1 MNKHINSSIRLTV
14 AITAY
19 YNSNPQ
25 KFYNMIL
32 SLFAKQ
38 TNNLWKINKENML
51 NPKKENQDLYDKIM
65 DLVSIKPEDI
75 KNVITKLNEKV
86 ELLIILDNNPE
97 FNYKLEKLIN
107 IIKLFQPYVN
117 EFCEIRYIIPTANVR
132 VACARNIVFTE
143 AKGEYIAFCDDD
155 DIRINV
161 NELLKLMDEH
171 YGIDYISHYSICSLY
186 NNPILNKLPFVCN
199 LSCWSGLIKKEFIIK
214 NKLYLVPFLAAE
226 DVVWRSDIDYIINY
240 SNGSISQS
248 NLCGYVY
255 MEASQTSTNNI
266 LNNSRYL
273 STININSLPIFN
285 KSNLDYY
292 KLIDLILSQQLIVGF
307 KITDYRIFAMT
318 TCATYWKGY
327 NIIKQWLIRNKN
339 KLDKNSY
346 DCKMTELSSKLVPE
360 TTDNLFQLLTPED
373 KQLCIDNIP
382 KYFTLPDLLSI
393 AKQIDNNMAYEICD
407 QLWNCTLNYKL
418 YENKININEFV
429 FRFMCLQ
436 FLRENKYENII
447 KDKISIV
454 KSMYN
459 LYLEEDKNTGVHDFY
474 MYAHDLISRRF
485 NISDIFNLYNNKS
498 ITKENIESFV
508 ETKSVYK
515 YAYDNYK
522 IDHDIKTTVINKYDT
537 HYKGIINVFIF
548 YILACNNLINP
559 VPEINIE
566 HKFNYTGHKYE
577 IYSL

>member
-1 MNKHINSSIRLTV
+1 
-14 AITAY
+14 
-19 YNSNPQ
+19 
-25 KFYNMIL
+25 MIL

-38 TNNLWKINKENML
+38 TTNLWKINKENML
-51 NPKKENQDLYDKIM
+51 NPKKENRDLYDKIM
-65 DLVSIKPEDI
+65 DLISTKPENI

-117 EFCEIRYIIPTANVR
+117 EFCEIRYIIPSANVR

-143 AKGEYIAFCDDD
+143 AKGEYIAFSDDD
-155 DIRINV
+155 DIRINI
-161 NELLKLMDEH
+161 NELLKLMDEQ
-171 YGIDYISHYSICSLY
+171 YGVDYISYYMICSLY
-186 NNPILNKLPFVCN
+186 NNPTLLDLPFITNVG
-199 LSCWSGLIKKEFIIK
+199 SCCGLIKKEFIIK
-214 NKLYLVPFLAAE
+214 NKLYYAPFLAAE
-226 DVVWRSDIDYIINY
+226 DVVWRSNIDYIINY
-240 SNGSISQS
+240 FKGSISQTH
-248 NLCGYVY
+248 LCGYVY
-255 MEASQTSTNNI
+255 MDPSRTS
-266 LNNSRYL
+266 LNNVINDSRYL
-273 STININSLPIFN
+273 DTIDFNCLSIFN

-292 KLIDLILSQQLIVGF
+292 KLIDLILSQQLIIGF

-318 TCATYWKGY
+318 TSVTYWKGY

-346 DCKMTELSSKLVPE
+346 DYKMTELSSKLIIE
-360 TTDNLFQLLTPED
+360 TQDNLFQKLTPED
-373 KQLCIDNIP
+373 KQLCVDNVP

-407 QLWNCTLNYKL
+407 QLWNFSLNYKL
-418 YENKININEFV
+418 YENNININEFV

-436 FLRENKYENII
+436 YLRENKYENII
-447 KDKISIV
+447 KDKIDII
-454 KSMYN
+454 KDMYE
-459 LYLEEDKNTGVHDFY
+459 LYLEEDKKTDIHDFY

-498 ITKENIESFV
+498 ITKENIEEFV

-515 YAYDNYK
+515 YAYERYK
-522 IDHDIKTTVINKYDT
+522 LDHNIKTTVIDKYDS

-548 YILACNNLINP
+548 YILSCDNLINP
-559 VPEINIE
+559 IPEINTE

>member
-1 MNKHINSSIRLTV
+1 MNENIRLTV

-38 TNNLWKINKENML
+38 TNYLWTINKENML
-51 NPKKENQDLYDKIM
+51 EPKKENQDLYDKIT
-65 DLVSIKPEDI
+65 DLISIKAENLKDHI
-75 KNVITKLNEKV
+75 IETSEKI

-97 FNYKLEKLIN
+97 FSYKLETLIN
-107 IIKLFQPYVN
+107 IIKIFQPYVKK
-117 EFCEIRYIIPTANVR
+117 FCEIRYIIPIANVR

-161 NELLKLMDEH
+161 NQLLKIMNEH
-171 YGIDYISHYSICSLY
+171 YGVDYISHYMICSLY
-186 NNPILNKLPFVCN
+186 NTPTLNKLPFVSN
-199 LSCWSGLIKKEFIIK
+199 LACYCGIWKKDFIVK
-214 NKLYLVPFLAAE
+214 NNLYFTPFLAAE
-226 DVVWRSDIDYIINY
+226 DVVWRSNIDYTINY
-240 SNGSISQS
+240 FNGSICQT

-255 MEASQTSTNNI
+255 MDASQTSLNNV

-273 STININSLPIFN
+273 NDINFNSLSIFN

-292 KLIDLILSQQLIVGF
+292 KLIDLILSHQLIIGF
-307 KITDYRIFAMT
+307 KITDYRIFGIT
-318 TCATYWKGY
+318 SSATYWRGY
-327 NIIKQWLIRNKN
+327 NIIKQWILRNKN

-346 DCKMTELSSKLVPE
+346 DYKLIELSSKLVPE
-360 TTDNLFQLLTPED
+360 TTDNLFQKLTSED
-373 KQLCIDNIP
+373 KQLCIDNIQ

-393 AKQIDNNMAYEICD
+393 SKQIDNNISYEICD

-436 FLRENKYENII
+436 YLRENKYENII
-447 KDKISIV
+447 KDKIDIV
-454 KSMYN
+454 KDMYN
-459 LYLEEDKNTGVHDFY
+459 LYLEENKKTDIHDFY

-485 NISDIFNLYNNKS
+485 NITDIFNLYNNKS
-498 ITKENIESFV
+498 ITKKNIEEFV

-515 YAYDNYK
+515 YAYEKYK
-522 IDHDIKTTVINKYDT
+522 QDHDIKTTNIDKYDT

-548 YILACNNLINP
+548 YILACDNLINP
-559 VPEINIE
+559 IPVINIE